1 MQRQRSKRMILCE
14 VLIIHRRKP
23 TVHFWLVNLRF
34 RPWRQIPFRISA
46 LVTGCWFTYC
56 CRFRIP
62 FYNVYCLCK
71 LTWGIGWLF
80 LIIFTPLLFD
90 VFSWVVMVGFMITHW
105 KLAKQFGKSDG
116 FAIGTAVLPLVFL
129 AILAF
134 GNATY
139 KG

>member
-1 MQRQRSKRMILCE
+1 MDYEATLYQDASIVGMIGVILIVWLLV
-14 VLIIHRRKP
+14 VLALGIFSM
-23 TVHFWLVNLRF
+23 VCM
-34 RPWRQIPFRISA
+34 WRVFAKAGIPGWKAI
-46 LVTGCWFTYC
+46 
-56 CRFRIP
+56 IP

-139 KG
+139 EG

>member
-1 MQRQRSKRMILCE
+1 M
-14 VLIIHRRKP
+14 
-23 TVHFWLVNLRF
+23 
-34 RPWRQIPFRISA
+34 
-46 LVTGCWFTYC
+46 
-56 CRFRIP
+56 
-62 FYNVYCLCK
+62 
-71 LTWGIGWLF
+71 
-80 LIIFTPLLFD
+80 IIFTPLLFD